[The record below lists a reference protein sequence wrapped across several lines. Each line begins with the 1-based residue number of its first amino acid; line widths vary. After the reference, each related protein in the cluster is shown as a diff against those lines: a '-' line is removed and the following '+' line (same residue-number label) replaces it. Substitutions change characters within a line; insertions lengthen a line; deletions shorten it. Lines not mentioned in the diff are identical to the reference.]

1 MYIYYKIIC
10 CPSSQWSP
18 AGALFA
24 GCVFKL
30 EDLKSPASAIAIG
43 LGYTIAN
50 LTVIAGAGTVL
61 RSEKVA
67 GFHIGV
73 AKCLKNATIRT
84 GFLPY
89 SIYEKVNFVNLQYST
104 CSGKTQLFIS
114 VAGLENLVILY
125 GFFFWRVSYRWN
137 CARLGDY
144 FSQHLVFLNHVLN

>member
-1 MYIYYKIIC
+1 MIAGR
-10 CPSSQWSP
+10 CPIRRVCFQTGGSNIPGKCYSYR
-18 AGALFA
+18 AGLHYRQ
-24 GCVFKL
+24 
-30 EDLKSPASAIAIG
+30 S
-43 LGYTIAN
+43 
-50 LTVIAGAGTVL
+50 VIAGAGTVL

-125 GFFFWRVSYRWN
+125 GFFF
-137 CARLGDY
+137 
-144 FSQHLVFLNHVLN
+144 

>member
-30 EDLKSPASAIAIG
+30 EDLESPASAIAIG
-43 LGYTIAN
+43 LGYTIAS

-89 SIYEKVNFVNLQYST
+89 SIHIWKSNFCKFTIQYMQRKNSTIYFRCRPWKSCDLVWVFFLTSFLQVKL
-104 CSGKTQLFIS
+104 CEVGWLFQPTFS
-114 VAGLENLVILY
+114 
-125 GFFFWRVSYRWN
+125 FF
-137 CARLGDY
+137 
-144 FSQHLVFLNHVLN
+144 